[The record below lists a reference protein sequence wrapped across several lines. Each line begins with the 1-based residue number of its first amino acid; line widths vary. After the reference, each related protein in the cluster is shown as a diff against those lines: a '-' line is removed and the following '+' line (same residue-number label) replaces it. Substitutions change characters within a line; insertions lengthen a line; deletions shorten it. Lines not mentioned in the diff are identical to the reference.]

1 LLLAFLFYT
10 NLCVGWQGKVVGV
23 SDGDTITVLNEKTPI
38 KVRLCGIDCPEKKSC
53 SMDMIRVRLEQFK
66 KICFAVYSIISDM
79 KKATDGNT
87 NPGAWKGGSIDTVG
101 TPPSSERQT

>member
-1 LLLAFLFYT
+1 M
-10 NLCVGWQGKVVGV
+10 
-23 SDGDTITVLNEKTPI
+23 
-38 KVRLCGIDCPEKKSC
+38 RLCGIDCPEKKPC

-66 KICFAVYSIISDM
+66 KIYFAFYSSMSDM
-79 KKATDGNT
+79 KKATDGNP